1 MITPR
6 TLQNIRNQL
15 RRNRR
20 PTAIL
25 LILPR
30 IRKTRH
36 NSRDP
41 SRRCDLACVDSDQQF
56 HEHVVDG
63 SRSCLNDEYVGIAD
77 GCCDR
82 YAVFAV
88 GEARAA
94 EGFESDRIADSGI
107 GWISLFDLRLNNE
120 EKKVPGSDLLC

>member
-1 MITPR
+1 MITPS

-20 PTAIL
+20 STAIF
-25 LILPR
+25 LILSR

-41 SRRCDLACVDSDQQF
+41 SRGRDLARVDRDQQF

-63 SRSCLNDEYVGIAD
+63 RRSCLNNEYVRIAD
-77 GCCDR
+77 GGCDG

-94 EGFESDRIADSGI
+94 EGFETDGIADSG
-107 GWISLFDLRLNNE
+107 FD
-120 EKKVPGSDLLC
+120 